1 MPVVIP
7 APTVIPAKAGIQ
19 EDTAG
24 LDSATLDSRLRGN
37 DGERVAVNGYG
48 GSIWELSVQWR
59 EGIRQTLGTRRAFAA
74 MRSRA
79 GKGVSRREFIAGA
92 GVLGAGALGVVW
104 GEADDA
110 LGVGKADVGVLEDAL
125 RRWVVG
131 VDRERGMWRLGL
143 DSEGT
148 GREATNL
155 LSGPVMPAWAGSA
168 PNRAQWRPGEAG
180 AWVCSIPSRDGKIVV
195 TWAISR
201 EEDDLVWRLACEGE
215 GAVEALR
222 MVLPFNVLLAAAVL
236 IPANLDDVNRG
247 VGPWLLVAPDFG
259 HLAVEIESAVP
270 WFAVNDGRR
279 GAAPAN
285 APRGGVDPRLRGQ
298 AWLDAAGVQ
307 GYRPGV
313 LNLEL
318 ASTQPLPAGPLATVR
333 FRPLELSTPKGI
345 DAATWK
351 RIRRPYLN
359 HWQPCGTWAGPDQV
373 MVLANNVL
381 SDPASISLWFY
392 SEPMLFC
399 HRPVPDIDLLPL
411 LRRSL
416 DYWLDHA
423 VSAQGHVNA
432 FGKMYDLYVS
442 AGACLLIAAWDYWTI
457 ARDSGWLE
465 NRLPVLHR
473 LADYLLRRDVDGDGL
488 IESIGSGNAGT
499 LRDPDRADIWFEM
512 MNFGHKNTWTNVLA
526 YRAFLCLGEM
536 LEAGGHPRG
545 AAYYRGHA
553 KALGEAYLRS
563 FLSDEHGWF
572 VSWISEDGEAHD
584 YCHTFINGLAVAYGI
599 VKPPEGREIL
609 SRVVAQSH
617 AIGFTNWHLGLP
629 GNLLP
634 CRKEDLIG
642 ARLDVDG
649 EPIRNNFYWPDDL
662 TEAGAF
668 GFRYPNGTI
677 HPALVWPYL
686 LGLQVAG
693 LDQEAGR
700 ILDAMIGAAE
710 EGLFQNGI
718 VNTGYGGAEHFYING
733 RTCGYEGFLPESFN
747 FLMAAFT
754 KDPSLRARLLG
765 PMA

>member
-1 MPVVIP
+1 MKSGP
-7 APTVIPAKAGIQ
+7 
-19 EDTAG
+19 
-24 LDSATLDSRLRGN
+24 RWLRV
-37 DGERVAVNGYG
+37 D
-48 GSIWELSVQWR
+48 SIWDLSVQVW
-59 EGIRQTLGTRRAFAA
+59 EGIRQTPGTRRALVT
-74 MRSRA
+74 MGSRA
-79 GKGVSRREFIAGA
+79 EKGVSRRTFIAGA
-92 GVLGAGALGVVW
+92 GMLGAGALGVVL
-104 GEADDA
+104 GEGGGAMGEVTA
-110 LGVGKADVGVLEDAL
+110 NADVLRDAR

-131 VDRERGMWRLGL
+131 VDGERGMWYLGL

-148 GREATNL
+148 GREGTNL
-155 LSGPVMPAWAGSA
+155 LSGPVTPAWGGADAS
-168 PNRAQWRPGEAG
+168 NAQWRSGDGG
-180 AWVCSIPSRDGKIVV
+180 AWICSIPSRDGKVVV
-195 TWAISR
+195 TWTVSR
-201 EEDDLVWRLACEGE
+201 EGEDLVWRLTCEGE
-215 GAVEALR
+215 GNVEGLR
-222 MVLPFNVLLAAAVL
+222 MALPFNALLAATVL
-236 IPANLDDVNRG
+236 IPANLDDANRG

-259 HLAVEIESAVP
+259 HLAVEVESAVP
-270 WFAVNDGRR
+270 WFAVNDGQR
-279 GAAPAN
+279 GGAPAN
-285 APRGGVDPRLRGQ
+285 APKGGLDPRLRGQ

-313 LNLEL
+313 LNLQL
-318 ASTQPLPAGPLATVR
+318 ASAQALPAGPLAIIR
-333 FRPLELSTPKGI
+333 FRPLELSTPKEI

-359 HWQPCGTWAGPDQV
+359 HWQPCGTWAGPDHV

-399 HRPVPDIDLLPL
+399 HCPVPEIDLLPL

-442 AGACLLIAAWDYWTI
+442 TGACLLIAAWDYWTI
-457 ARDSGWLE
+457 ARDSDWLK

-499 LRDPDRADIWFEM
+499 LRDPERADIWFEM
-512 MNFGHKNTWTNVLA
+512 MNFGHKNTWTNALA
-526 YRAFLCLGEM
+526 YRAFLCLAEM
-536 LEAGGHPRG
+536 VEAGGHPRG
-545 AAYYRGHA
+545 AAYYRRQA
-553 KALGEAYLRS
+553 KALREAYVRS
-563 FLSDEHGWF
+563 FLSGEHGWF
-572 VSWISEDGEAHD
+572 VSWISEDGEVHD

-609 SRVVAQSH
+609 SRVVAQSR
-617 AIGFTNWHLGLP
+617 AIGFDNWHLGVP

-634 CRKEDLIG
+634 CRKGDMIG
-642 ARLDVDG
+642 ARIDMDG
-649 EPIRNNFYWPDDL
+649 EPIRNDFHWPDDL
-662 TEAGAF
+662 TEDAAF

-693 LDQEAGR
+693 LDEEASR
-700 ILDAMIGAAE
+700 ILDAMIGAGE